1 MVRNKHS
8 GSMDGKWWPGGSPIW
23 IFKGYFH
30 IWVYPAHCII
40 NQFVCILPTK
50 WKIKYAITSRLLTIK
65 NVSSVPHDCIDYNI
79 TGQSNHWMKTVI
91 TNVNQY
97 FCCRLLV
104 GWDALLFKK
113 KNKAWRKIMA
123 GWPMLAATDR
133 THEDVME
140 DKAQVEMLA
149 SACRFESVL
158 SQFSRPLCCVTAI
171 TQEQT
176 AGRHMFLILSG
187 TLKGI
192 DDLKATSE
200 WSMGGLLCLF
210 ASWRQHGGQ

>member
-1 MVRNKHS
+1 
-8 GSMDGKWWPGGSPIW
+8 
-23 IFKGYFH
+23 
-30 IWVYPAHCII
+30 
-40 NQFVCILPTK
+40 
-50 WKIKYAITSRLLTIK
+50 
-65 NVSSVPHDCIDYNI
+65 
-79 TGQSNHWMKTVI
+79 
-91 TNVNQY
+91 
-97 FCCRLLV
+97 
-104 GWDALLFKK
+104 
-113 KNKAWRKIMA
+113 
-123 GWPMLAATDR
+123 MLAATDR

-200 WSMGGLLCLF
+200 
-210 ASWRQHGGQ
+210 